1 MSKSIVRVTAVRVTT
16 YVVAMVVGLCAVQSA
31 QAEVNVRLRAGVG
44 IGQYSVDSNF
54 SIGGGGQYK
63 VEYEADYITV
73 PVGVTLIFDNELYV
87 DMVHQSSSG
96 DAKFS
101 FSNQKPDFSR
111 DDTTLTIG
119 GRLDNVSIYVGYKTS
134 EAITDWPS
142 GTGIAPDRL
151 TTSGFLAGVGWAIPL
166 SSSAFNL
173 GAGVGVL
180 SGVYDYSSTAAPLDS
195 ETTLGYSLNAGYT
208 YVFGPSFSVN
218 ADLRYQS
225 YDYKFDSFFI
235 KESPAHLVVSASYAF

>member
-1 MSKSIVRVTAVRVTT
+1 VSKSIIFVRVFAIAALAVCTSQ
-16 YVVAMVVGLCAVQSA
+16 AAL
-31 QAEVNVRLRAGVG
+31 AEVNVRLRAGVG
-44 IGQYSVDSNF
+44 MGQYSVDSNF
-54 SIGGGGQYK
+54 SIGAGGQYK
-63 VEYEADYITV
+63 VEYEADYVTV
-73 PVGVTLIFDNELYV
+73 PVGVTLIFDNELYI
-87 DMVHQSSSG
+87 DLVHQSSSG
-96 DAKFS
+96 KAQFAFTS
-101 FSNQKPDFSR
+101 QEPDFSR

-119 GRLDNVSIYVGYKTS
+119 GRLENVSIYVGYKTG

-180 SGVYDYSSTAAPLDS
+180 SGEYDYSVTATPLNS
-195 ETTLGYSLNAGYT
+195 ETTFGYSLSAGYT

-235 KESPAHLVVSASYAF
+235 KESPAHLVLSASYAF